1 MFKKAKKI
9 FFLSSFLVFISFI
22 LFFYFSENNINSI
35 NKFRSVFY
43 KEIEN
48 GIKEI
53 PLLKNDTYN
62 SYVYIDGVET
72 FKKRKKSYKF
82 WDLIK

>member
-1 MFKKAKKI
+1 MFQKVKKI

-35 NKFRSVFY
+35 NKFRSIFY

-48 GIKEI
+48 GMKEI

-62 SYVYIDGVET
+62 SYLYSDGVEI